1 MASAYY
7 SPYVS
12 SIITRN
18 FQQQHSIISF
28 DNLIIDH
35 RSILGCKF
43 FSSILLLL
51 IKAMLLFCDVL
62 YLYVNIR
69 MTIYLVHE

>member
-7 SPYVS
+7 DPYVS

-18 FQQQHSIISF
+18 FQQHSIISF

-35 RSILGCKF
+35 RSILGSNF
-43 FSSILLLL
+43 FSFDFVV
-51 IKAMLLFCDVL
+51 ADHGNVCDVL

>member
-35 RSILGCKF
+35 RSILGCQQF
-43 FSSILLLL
+43 IFDFVV
-51 IKAMLLFCDVL
+51 ADHGNVCDVL